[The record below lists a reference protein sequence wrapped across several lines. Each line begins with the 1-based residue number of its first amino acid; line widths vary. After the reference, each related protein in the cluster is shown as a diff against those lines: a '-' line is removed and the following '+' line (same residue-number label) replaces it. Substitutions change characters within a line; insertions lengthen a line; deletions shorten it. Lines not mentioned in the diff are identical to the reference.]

1 MKTGRNRPG
10 RKDQRSFWRAIG
22 ERRRHLA
29 RRAVPAVL
37 AAAGVALLAATA
49 QAATGG
55 ASTATTGDAQAS
67 SDTAFAPMQWAG
79 ATWYGPGLYG
89 SHTACGQVLRPHT
102 IGVAHRSLPC
112 GTTVKFVYRG
122 RALVTQVIDRGPYS
136 RGNSWDLT
144 SGAAQALNFSGAG
157 QGQLGYAVAL
167 EYAGNFHRAGR
178 AGR

>member
-10 RKDQRSFWRAIG
+10 RQDQRNFWRAIG
-22 ERRRHLA
+22 ERRRRLA
-29 RRAVPAVL
+29 RRATL
-37 AAAGVALLAATA
+37 VALVVAAVALVGATA

-55 ASTATTGDAQAS
+55 ASTATAGDAQ
-67 SDTAFAPMQWAG
+67 TGGGIAFAPMQWAG

-112 GTTVKFVYRG
+112 GTTVKFLYRG
-122 RALVTQVIDRGPYS
+122 RSIVTQVIDRGPYS

-144 SGAAQALNFSGAG
+144 SGAAQALHFSSAG
-157 QGQLGYAVAL
+157 QGRIGYAVSL
-167 EYAGNFHRAGR
+167 EYAGNFHRTGHAGR
-178 AGR
+178 